1 MPAPTRVSVIVP
13 TLNSAEFLSETLDS
27 LVGQREAQLEVLVVD
42 GGSTDGTLEI
52 VRAAETRLLL
62 RWISEPDRGQAD
74 AINKG
79 FTMASGQIVSWLN
92 ADDCLTSGALAR
104 VVDLFAREPDLD
116 VLSGLGILAGPT
128 GNFIKIIPET
138 PIQVI
143 GDLYR
148 FGCHICQPST
158 FLHRRVIERH
168 GPLDASYHY
177 ALDFEYWL
185 RIGRSV
191 RYMFVPEILSSFR
204 LHPGSKTVAA
214 QRRFWAEEWRAFR
227 RHGGSRRSPF
237 VLAHLYHSRVRW
249 AAYLGLAPARWLL
262 WPLFGLSRGE
272 WLTPGLPPVLTR
284 QASTGAPLQSAS
296 D

>member
-1 MPAPTRVSVIVP
+1 MPASPRVSIVVP
-13 TLNSAEFLSETLDS
+13 TLDSAEFLGETLAS
-27 LVGQREAQLEVLVVD
+27 LAGQREVQLEILVID
-42 GGSTDGTLEI
+42 GGSTDGTLD
-52 VRAAETRLLL
+52 VLKRAETTLPL
-62 RWISEPDRGQAD
+62 RWISEPDAGQAD

-79 FTMASGQIVSWLN
+79 FAMASGQLVSWLN
-92 ADDCLTSGALAR
+92 ADDCLTPGALAR
-104 VVDLFAREPDLD
+104 VVDLFALHPDLD

-148 FGCHICQPST
+148 FGCHLCQPST

-168 GPLDASYHY
+168 GPLDTSYHY

-191 RYMFVPEILSSFR
+191 KYMFVPEILSSFR

-214 QRRFWAEEWRAFR
+214 QRRFWAEEWRAFH
-227 RHGGSRRSPF
+227 RHGGSWRSPF
-237 VLAHLYHSRVRW
+237 MLAHLYHSRVKW
-249 AAYLGLAPARWLL
+249 AAYLGLTPVRWLI

-272 WLTPGLPPVLTR
+272 WLTPGSPPVLSR
-284 QASTGAPLQSAS
+284 QAVTGAP
-296 D
+296 